1 MGTELAKPV
10 DSDHAV
16 GMSKHR
22 LVRTLLA
29 GALVVAGLV
38 AGASLGG
45 GQRAGAEAPEPTD
58 CITVQG
64 EARMQAYGYAHAV
77 VVTNGCRREARCEVW
92 TTADPTPRHR
102 LVVRPGETG
111 SVVTRIGS
119 PAREVIPGHQCELH

>member
-1 MGTELAKPV
+1 MQKTRHG
-10 DSDHAV
+10 
-16 GMSKHR
+16 
-22 LVRTLLA
+22 RTIGA
-29 GALVVAGLV
+29 GILVVAGLV

-45 GQRAGAEAPEPTD
+45 GQRAVAEAPEGTE
-58 CITVQG
+58 CLTVRG

-102 LVVRPGETG
+102 LVVRAGETG
-111 SVVTRIGS
+111 SVTTRIGS